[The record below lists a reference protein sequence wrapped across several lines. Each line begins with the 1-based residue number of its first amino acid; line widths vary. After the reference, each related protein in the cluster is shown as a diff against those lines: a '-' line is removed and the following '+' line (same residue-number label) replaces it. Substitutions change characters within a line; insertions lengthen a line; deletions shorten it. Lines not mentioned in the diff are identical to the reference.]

1 MNTGSHFSG
10 GAVLC
15 LESESKN
22 DAIKELIRKAPAFTR
37 IGNRTRLEKAVIER
51 ENIQSTA
58 CGHGIAFAHGK
69 TDQVDDVAI
78 VLGISKKGIRFSAP
92 DGGPVHLLFVIASPP
107 SDHRHYLMVL
117 SSLARICYDRRFV
130 REVVD
135 KLSLK
140 EIEKK
145 LSKKLNEN
153 LNRFQQKIC
162 GLRGRYGRASA
173 S

>member
-1 MNTGSHFSG
+1 
-10 GAVLC
+10 

-22 DAIKELIRKAPAFTR
+22 DAIKELIRKAPALTG
-37 IGNRTRLEKAVIER
+37 ICNRDRLEEAVIAR

-69 TDQVDDVAI
+69 TDQVDDIAI
-78 VLGISKKGIRFSAP
+78 VLGISKKGIRFSTP
-92 DGGPVHLLFVIASPP
+92 DGGPVHLLFIIASPA

-130 REVVD
+130 REIVD

-140 EIEKK
+140 QIEKK
-145 LSKKLNEN
+145 LSKRLQEN
-153 LNRFQQKIC
+153 LTIYRQKIS
-162 GLRGRYGRASA
+162 GLNGGYGTASA
-173 S
+173 I